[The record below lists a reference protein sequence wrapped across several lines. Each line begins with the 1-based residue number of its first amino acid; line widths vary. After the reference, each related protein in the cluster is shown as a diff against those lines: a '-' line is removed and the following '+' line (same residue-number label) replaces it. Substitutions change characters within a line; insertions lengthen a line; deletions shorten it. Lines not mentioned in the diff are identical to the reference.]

1 MNDFS
6 PSVNYQHYNDI
17 KNIIIDEIDIIKIR
31 YAEIYKMTSKTS
43 GKSYIGQCVS
53 HILNH
58 KRYRPYGSKM
68 RFYSHLS
75 EAFSNK
81 KGQCKFLNEDI
92 VKYGKDDFTYEILI
106 VCNCEESDF
115 YETQMIMK
123 HNTVI
128 PNGYNSTINGGGKKC
143 ITEQTF
149 EYYLNTKYRD
159 IKTLDKTDDEYIR
172 PRNRNGIHIG
182 WSVKIENKLTEFSSS
197 KITLDE
203 KKQLALN
210 FIQTLRKHIKGKTSC
225 CSGKPLEP

>member
-1 MNDFS
+1 
-6 PSVNYQHYNDI
+6 
-17 KNIIIDEIDIIKIR
+17 
-31 YAEIYKMTSKTS
+31 MTSKTS

-58 KRYRPYGSKM
+58 KRYRPYWSKM

-92 VKYGKDDFTYEILI
+92 VKYGKNDFIYEILT
-106 VCNCEESDF
+106 VCTYEESDF

-123 HNTVI
+123 HNTII

-143 ITEQTF
+143 ITEQTI
-149 EYYLNTKYRD
+149 EYYLTTKYKD
-159 IKTLDKTDDEYIR
+159 IKIMDKTDEEYIK
-172 PRNRNGIHIG
+172 PRNSIQIG
-182 WSVKIENKLTEFSSS
+182 WRVKIDNKLTEFSSS

-210 FIQTLRKHIKGKTSC
+210 FIQNLRKHIKAKHLVV
-225 CSGKPLEP
+225 LENP

>member
-1 MNDFS
+1 
-6 PSVNYQHYNDI
+6 
-17 KNIIIDEIDIIKIR
+17 
-31 YAEIYKMTSKTS
+31 MTSKTS

-92 VKYGKDDFTYEILI
+92 VKYGKNDFIYEILT
-106 VCNCEESDF
+106 VCTYEESDF

-123 HNTVI
+123 HNTII

-143 ITEQTF
+143 ITEQTI
-149 EYYLNTKYRD
+149 EYYLTTKYKD
-159 IKTLDKTDDEYIR
+159 IKIMDKTDEEYIK
-172 PRNRNGIHIG
+172 PRNSIQIG
-182 WSVKIENKLTEFSSS
+182 WRVKIDNKLTEFSSS

-210 FIQTLRKHIKGKTSC
+210 FIQNLRKHIKAKHLVV
-225 CSGKPLEP
+225 LENP

>member
-1 MNDFS
+1 MNEFS
-6 PSVNYQHYNDI
+6 PSVNPTHYNTI
-17 KNIIIDEIDIIKIR
+17 KNTIIDECDITNIR
-31 YAEIYKMTSKTS
+31 YAEIYKMTCKTT

-92 VKYGKDDFTYEILI
+92 VRYNKDDFIYEILI
-106 VCNCEESDF
+106 VCKYEECDF

-123 HNTVI
+123 YNTII
-128 PNGYNSTINGGGKKC
+128 PNGYNGTINGGGKKC
-143 ITEQTF
+143 ITEQTV
-149 EYYLNTKYRD
+149 EYYLNTKYKD
-159 IKTLDKTDDEYIR
+159 IKTLDKPDEEYIK
-172 PRNRNGIHIG
+172 PRNRDGIQIG
-182 WSVKIENKLTEFSSS
+182 WSVRIENKLTEFSSS
-197 KITLDE
+197 KITLCE

-210 FIQTLRKHIKGKTSC
+210 FIQNLRKHIKGKTSC
-225 CSGKPLEP
+225 CSGTPLEP